1 MDTWGFRRI
10 PYLILM
16 FYWLDVNATV
26 VHCLPFQNVTTSPG
40 NDSMWKTSSFAVAGR
55 EQEALSLLSPKNSD
69 EIHSQG
75 RATAHLRSRRF
86 KQLTF
91 SKPVYSFEI
100 NEDTP
105 PGTALGFVEARNIG
119 QDRQA
124 TYSLVEDDGDGLF
137 VLNPNTGEFTLS
149 HVLDYEI
156 EQYYILTVGAG
167 LGQEQ
172 FARVRVYFNV
182 LDINDNSPVF
192 SLDAYTV
199 AVLENIPTGS
209 CFFSLN
215 ATDADDGL
223 NAELNWSVISGD
235 EEGRFAVGSNGVICL
250 QKELDRETESIYSLT
265 IQVCDCALPEDSRL
279 TSTTHVTIY
288 VEDVNDNAPFFN
300 SGKSVHVLEDTPLHA
315 VVMTVH
321 AVDLDTGPNSDIE
334 YSLENLSG
342 KAFRIDSSSGRVFLE
357 EKLDRESTGLM
368 TVLLTARDKGSPP
381 LSTSMNLSV
390 LIDDA
395 NDNSPAFTQSAYNV
409 TVMEDAVRGLDVLRV
424 FAYDSDEGANGQV
437 RYSISQSPFL
447 IDSVTGTLSVMDKL
461 DREKSPTHT
470 VTVTAVDR
478 GEIPRSATAVVHVVL
493 SDVNDFIPTFSPPL
507 MTVHLLENM
516 DHLPQVILQVSARD
530 EDLGVNS
537 QLTYSID
544 RGNEDGHFS
553 LSPNGTLG
561 VLHSL
566 DRELRANYKLDVIAV
581 DSGFPP
587 LTGSGTIQ
595 ILLDDVNDNKPLF
608 IKNFISVSLY
618 EDVPVGTTCA
628 IIDAFDL
635 DEGVNGEIRY
645 SLEGGSSFF
654 SIDQSS
660 GVIFTTAELDRET
673 VASYSL
679 TVIGMDKNATHPLS
693 SSVTVSVDVRD
704 VNDQSPQFLN
714 GPYVANVPNTVTT
727 GSIICTVRAVDGD
740 IGLNAKLKF
749 SLFGPNSDQFSTDAA
764 RGVIFVSGSVS
775 GPEDITISVRV
786 VDSGNNSKMDTTT
799 VTIRFQDATE
809 FPRVTAAS
817 FEHLLPED
825 QPLNSQVT
833 VVTAESNRKQLLG
846 PILYYLAAGNF
857 EEVFEVHEQ
866 SGAVTLKKP
875 LDYETNKELLL
886 WVEARDSGSPPFS
899 SYVKIHINV
908 SDVND
913 NSPVFT
919 QSVYMCEVTENMP
932 PSQVCEVLA
941 IDLDSGIDGD
951 VQYSILSGDTDN
963 TFTIDIN
970 SGIIKTRKSTDRE
983 KVPLYNL
990 TIQARDKGNEL
1001 HTGTAM
1007 VIVAVLDAN
1016 DNAPRFS
1023 QIFFTDIPENAPVGF
1038 IVIQITSTDEDIGEH
1053 AMSTYTIVN
1062 NSDRLPFAIDEAS
1075 GHITVIQSLDRET
1088 KDRYIVKVNA
1098 NDSAW
1103 NVNTEVTIYVT
1114 DINDNSP
1121 VFSQLS
1127 YSITIPETRARE
1139 IFLIQVYA
1147 RDADLGQNGQI
1158 VYYIEPPSD
1167 IFRINATTGDIL
1179 SKQPIALHDLEMQS
1193 HRITV
1198 VASDCGDVPHRNNT
1212 IVTVNFVQYN
1222 YFSPVFLPFPSVTSV
1237 PFNLDVGTKVLQL
1250 SAVDKDF
1257 HSNGIVE
1264 YFVSGGN
1271 ASLYF
1276 EVDRSG
1282 GMVFLNSSL
1291 KQNMNKLLTLQITA
1305 KDKGVPPLSTL
1316 ASVRFLITDE
1326 NRFAPQFSAS
1336 QVTFFVPEDLPVGSV
1351 IGRVKAQDK
1360 DQGANGFLY
1369 YALEMESEGLIFS
1382 IGHSTG
1388 LITLLSS
1395 LDFEKQDVHR
1405 LQVTAKDDGWIS
1417 KTSKLDVVIEVQDIN
1432 DNPPVFSAKQYIV
1445 SVPENSPIGTSV
1457 FQVEATDIDSGE
1469 NSQISYSLIKGHIDM
1484 FALDPHTGVI
1494 TTQEMFDFELQQVYK
1509 VIIKASNP
1517 GNQDQMSLAQ
1527 VCIQITG
1534 VNEYIPRFS
1543 KSQYDFAISERSP
1556 VGTKLGQISA
1566 TDYDLG
1572 LDGDIYYLLV
1582 GQSKKVGFDID
1593 KNSGEIYVVGD
1604 LRQYAQNHAVL
1615 RILAK
1620 NKGSIN
1626 GSNVDE
1632 ALVLVNVLDTN
1643 DPPEFFSDVY
1653 HAHVSEGT
1661 EVGTSVI
1668 KVAAV
1673 DQDSFSEWNHF
1684 FYSIESGNE
1693 NNSFSLHPLNGVI
1706 SVAAP
1711 LDREQWPFYNLTVV
1725 AIDEAPLPATGRTKV
1740 LITVSDINDNAPV
1753 LSSAVGHVRENQLY
1767 GTIITILNATDA
1779 DLPPNQ
1785 GPFTYQLG
1793 KFELENSFMLSP
1805 DGVLS
1810 TIKPVDRERNNAFPL
1825 PVVIQDAGIPP
1836 LSTTA
1841 TVHITVLDENDN
1853 PSKPRNIYIEVKYYS
1868 TSFPG
1873 GLIGN
1878 VRPEDPDI
1886 SDVFNCSLK
1895 NGPKNVFGFPAG
1907 KCDLWS
1913 SPYQG
1918 EAKFNLIVEAHDNHH
1933 PSVNN
1938 SVYVNFKGFS
1948 NASINNCILLYV
1960 TSPSFEVFL
1969 SVNYLKLIKALE
1981 NLFNLQASKIHVFGM
1996 KPLQNKTLLL
2006 AAVKSY
2012 NGQYI
2017 SGEVVNAILS
2027 AQKTF
2032 LEDQS
2037 DIKILAITSDPC
2049 FMNPCQNEAACNKNV
2064 YVSPGIEVLESPTT
2078 IFVTPKNVEVFNCS
2092 CLPGFT
2098 GALCELDINECSE
2111 RQCEH
2116 GGTCLNYPGGFSCH
2130 CMAGYSGPLCSV
2142 DIDECKSIFCQNGG
2156 TCFNFQGDFHCEC
2169 SLGYAGK
2176 FCEQSVNHCASFPC
2190 LQGTCSNSH
2199 TGYICHCP
2207 FGVSGIN
2214 CEEHS
2219 YGLEE
2224 LSYMEFPPLDPRNN
2238 VFSLELA
2245 TVQENSLLVYNYAS
2259 MTGSASEFLALEI
2272 VDGKLQLSYNL
2283 GNGTV
2288 RLKTEK
2294 IVADGHFHKVLA
2306 SRMGKV
2312 ASLEVDSCSDD
2323 ESDRFCYARSGGIGT
2338 ERTLDVG
2345 SNNMMFGGIKSID
2358 PILHRQSQV
2367 RTDDFIGCVKNVRL
2381 NGIPLDLSRAL
2392 ASYNVL
2398 ERCPRQGAPCGS
2410 NVCLNGGVCID
2421 HWSFY
2426 LCHCSDGFTGENC
2439 GTRISEDSALQLNG
2453 EVYVDYIIKE
2463 SHRRRQ
2469 QMRELVNGRREWLE
2483 EADNLAAIE
2492 VKLKTPA
2499 REGMLLHCQGR
2510 EGHTTLKMTDGR
2522 LHLVSEDSLSGY
2534 MEHIFSEAFLSD
2546 GFWHILHLQ
2555 RNGPF
2560 TSLVIDNHHLINT
2573 TNHTHDFTGINV
2585 ERIFLGKV
2593 PKGYMRNQP
2602 EAGFMGCIEYLRYNG
2617 QILPFSGFNE
2627 VVEVQP
2633 RPPLVHT
2640 GCVSFSGCASS
2651 LCSEEIALASCLSYH
2666 CINGGTCNTLAEGNV
2681 SCVCLLNFT
2690 GALCELCSSDIDNR
2704 AVCYKTKE
2712 SVPLWIIAII
2722 IPATVALI
2730 IFILFLLFRLQAVS
2744 LAKQEPKTSEKGK
2757 QGTDNKA
2764 FHDDN
2769 ADTPIQDIDGKDK
2782 EPDIIKAEKQISSTE
2797 KHIVQRNINEIHPGL
2812 YCGSETEYCEIESTS
2827 SIMMSDTNAIH
2838 PRRYNSNSKHKVLGQ
2853 NVKLSLQEQRQNSAV
2868 WHNTEDSAQRD
2879 EEQSFFKM
2887 PQVFVLENGRKFD
2900 QRISEVGN
2908 LRQVGTGPVGQ
2919 VDYQYEKDRE
2929 ARRKYLPETT
2939 GAPLGLTI
2947 DEVKKLNEPHG
2958 QTQDPLP
2965 GPMKR
2970 PCHSMHLSP
2979 KWASTHPSRADSSS
2993 DSDTHSSFTC
3003 SEYELERELSLTNG
3017 QWCLCK
3023 QAAHSALADCA
3034 QKRDRSRKTSSPL
3047 REGCDAERSVDSSSP
3062 GAARQWESLLSLGL
3076 RFESYAEVFED
3087 IAGLPITQENVHPL
3101 CFDRMS
3107 ELEEI
3112 F

>member
-1 MDTWGFRRI
+1 
-10 PYLILM
+10 
-16 FYWLDVNATV
+16 
-26 VHCLPFQNVTTSPG
+26 
-40 NDSMWKTSSFAVAGR
+40 
-55 EQEALSLLSPKNSD
+55 
-69 EIHSQG
+69 
-75 RATAHLRSRRF
+75 
-86 KQLTF
+86 
-91 SKPVYSFEI
+91 
-100 NEDTP
+100 
-105 PGTALGFVEARNIG
+105 
-119 QDRQA
+119 
-124 TYSLVEDDGDGLF
+124 
-137 VLNPNTGEFTLS
+137 
-149 HVLDYEI
+149 
-156 EQYYILTVGAG
+156 
-167 LGQEQ
+167 
-172 FARVRVYFNV
+172 
-182 LDINDNSPVF
+182 
-192 SLDAYTV
+192 
-199 AVLENIPTGS
+199 
-209 CFFSLN
+209 
-215 ATDADDGL
+215 
-223 NAELNWSVISGD
+223 
-235 EEGRFAVGSNGVICL
+235 
-250 QKELDRETESIYSLT
+250 
-265 IQVCDCALPEDSRL
+265 
-279 TSTTHVTIY
+279 
-288 VEDVNDNAPFFN
+288 
-300 SGKSVHVLEDTPLHA
+300 
-315 VVMTVH
+315 
-321 AVDLDTGPNSDIE
+321 
-334 YSLENLSG
+334 
-342 KAFRIDSSSGRVFLE
+342 
-357 EKLDRESTGLM
+357 
-368 TVLLTARDKGSPP
+368 
-381 LSTSMNLSV
+381 
-390 LIDDA
+390 
-395 NDNSPAFTQSAYNV
+395 
-409 TVMEDAVRGLDVLRV
+409 
-424 FAYDSDEGANGQV
+424 
-437 RYSISQSPFL
+437 
-447 IDSVTGTLSVMDKL
+447 
-461 DREKSPTHT
+461 
-470 VTVTAVDR
+470 
-478 GEIPRSATAVVHVVL
+478 
-493 SDVNDFIPTFSPPL
+493 
-507 MTVHLLENM
+507 
-516 DHLPQVILQVSARD
+516 
-530 EDLGVNS
+530 
-537 QLTYSID
+537 
-544 RGNEDGHFS
+544 
-553 LSPNGTLG
+553 
-561 VLHSL
+561 
-566 DRELRANYKLDVIAV
+566 
-581 DSGFPP
+581 SGFPP

-645 SLEGGSSFF
+645 SLKGGSSFF

-660 GVIFTTAELDRET
+660 GVIFTTAVLDRET

-704 VNDQSPQFLN
+704 VNDQRPQFLN

-727 GSIICTVRAVDGD
+727 GSIICTVRAVDSD
-740 IGLNAKLKF
+740 VGLNAKLKF
-749 SLFGPNSDQFSTDAA
+749 SLFGPNADQFSTDAA
-764 RGVIFVSGSVS
+764 RGVIFVSGSIS

-799 VTIRFQDATE
+799 ITIRFQDATE

-825 QPLNSQVT
+825 QPLNTQVT

-919 QSVYMCEVTENMP
+919 QNVYMCEVTENMP

-951 VQYSILSGDTDN
+951 VQYSILSGDIDN
-963 TFTIDIN
+963 TFTIDMN

-1038 IVIQITSTDEDIGEH
+1038 IVIQITSTDEDIGEN
-1053 AMSTYTIVN
+1053 AVSTYTIVN

-1103 NVNTEVTIYVT
+1103 NVNTE
-1114 DINDNSP
+1114 
-1121 VFSQLS
+1121 
-1127 YSITIPETRARE
+1127 
-1139 IFLIQVYA
+1139 
-1147 RDADLGQNGQI
+1147 
-1158 VYYIEPPSD
+1158 
-1167 IFRINATTGDIL
+1167 
-1179 SKQPIALHDLEMQS
+1179 
-1193 HRITV
+1193 
-1198 VASDCGDVPHRNNT
+1198 
-1212 IVTVNFVQYN
+1212 
-1222 YFSPVFLPFPSVTSV
+1222 
-1237 PFNLDVGTKVLQL
+1237 
-1250 SAVDKDF
+1250 
-1257 HSNGIVE
+1257 
-1264 YFVSGGN
+1264 
-1271 ASLYF
+1271 
-1276 EVDRSG
+1276 
-1282 GMVFLNSSL
+1282 
-1291 KQNMNKLLTLQITA
+1291 
-1305 KDKGVPPLSTL
+1305 
-1316 ASVRFLITDE
+1316 
-1326 NRFAPQFSAS
+1326 
-1336 QVTFFVPEDLPVGSV
+1336 
-1351 IGRVKAQDK
+1351 
-1360 DQGANGFLY
+1360 
-1369 YALEMESEGLIFS
+1369 
-1382 IGHSTG
+1382 
-1388 LITLLSS
+1388 
-1395 LDFEKQDVHR
+1395 
-1405 LQVTAKDDGWIS
+1405 
-1417 KTSKLDVVIEVQDIN
+1417 
-1432 DNPPVFSAKQYIV
+1432 
-1445 SVPENSPIGTSV
+1445 
-1457 FQVEATDIDSGE
+1457 VEATDIDSGE

-1593 KNSGEIYVVGD
+1593 RNSGEIYVVGD

-1626 GSNVDE
+1626 GSNFDE

-1643 DPPEFFSDVY
+1643 DPPEFSSDVY

-1661 EVGTSVI
+1661 AVGTSVI

-1785 GPFTYQLG
+1785 GPFTYKLG
-1793 KFELENSFMLSP
+1793 KFELENNFMLSP

-1895 NGPKNVFGFPAG
+1895 NGPKNVFSFPAG

-1938 SVYVNFKGFS
+1938 SVYVNYKGFS

-1969 SVNYLKLIKALE
+1969 SVNYLKLIKALD

-1996 KPLQNKTLLL
+1996 KPLQNKTLIL

-2017 SGEVVNAILS
+2017 SGEVVSAILS
-2027 AQKTF
+2027 AQKKF

-2037 DIKILAITSDPC
+2037 DIKILVITSDPC

-2078 IFVTPKNVEVFNCS
+2078 IFVTPKNVEIFNCS

-2111 RQCEH
+2111 SPCEH

-2130 CMAGYSGPLCSV
+2130 CMAGYSGLLCSV

-2176 FCEQSVNHCASFPC
+2176 YCEQSVDHCASFPC
-2190 LQGTCSNSH
+2190 LQGTCTNSH

-2238 VFSLELA
+2238 VFSLEFA
-2245 TVQENSLLVYNYAS
+2245 TVQENSLVVYNYAS

-2272 VDGKLQLSYNL
+2272 VDGKVQLSYNL

-2323 ESDRFCYARSGGIGT
+2323 ESDGFCYARSGGIGT

-2358 PILHRQSQV
+2358 PILHRPSQV

-2410 NVCLNGGVCID
+2410 NVCLNGGVCTD

-2469 QMRELVNGRREWLE
+2469 RMRELLNGRREWLE

-2534 MEHIFSEAFLSD
+2534 IEHIFSEAFLSD

-2560 TSLVIDNHHLINT
+2560 TRLVIDNHHLINT

-2627 VVEVQP
+2627 VVEAQP

-2640 GCVSFSGCASS
+2640 GCVSVSGCASS
-2651 LCSEEIALASCLSYH
+2651 LCSEETALASCLSYH

-2690 GALCELCSSDIDNR
+2690 GALCELCSSEIDNR
-2704 AVCYKTKE
+2704 AVCYKTKKA
-2712 SVPLWIIAII
+2712 VPLWIIAII

-2730 IFILFLLFRLQAVS
+2730 IFVLFLLFRLQAVS

-2769 ADTPIQDIDGKDK
+2769 ADIPIQDIDGKDK
-2782 EPDIIKAEKQISSTE
+2782 QPDIIKAEKQISSTE
-2797 KHIVQRNINEIHPGL
+2797 KRIVQRNINERHPGL

-2827 SIMMSDTNAIH
+2827 SIMMSDTNVIH
-2838 PRRYNSNSKHKVLGQ
+2838 PRRHNSNSKQKVLGQ
-2853 NVKLSLQEQRQNSAV
+2853 NVKLSLQEQRQNSAS
-2868 WHNTEDSAQRD
+2868 WHNTEGSAQRD

-2887 PQVFVLENGRKFD
+2887 PQAFVLENVRKVD

-2908 LRQVGTGPVGQ
+2908 LRQVEMGPVRQ

-2939 GAPLGLTI
+2939 GPPLGLTVE
-2947 DEVKKLNEPHG
+2947 EVKKLNEPHG

-2970 PCHSMHLSP
+2970 TCHSMHLSP
-2979 KWASTHPSRADSSS
+2979 KWAYTHPSTADSSS

-3003 SEYELERELSLTNG
+3003 SEYEFERELSLTNG

-3023 QAAHSALADCA
+3023 QAAHSALAEYA

-3087 IAGLPITQENVHPL
+3087 IAGLPIAQENVHPL